1 MDNIGARRLHTIM
14 ERILEDISFEAPDR
28 VSQSSLFSCLH
39 PGHSA
44 ALVQWCSASYLSASV
59 WLCGRG

>member
-28 VSQSSLFSCLH
+28 VSESYWFFCLH
-39 PGHSA
+39 PGHRA
-44 ALVQWCSASYLSASV
+44 ALVQ
-59 WLCGRG
+59 